1 MKKESPEELERRPI
15 EVRQKIAEMKRV
27 REQIHEA
34 LKGAQAGE
42 EKAVESRLR
51 SVLKQ
56 SAKSALKVG
65 AVPYPLK
72 VKQTHSLGDFYGKF
86 HPSKSKKG
94 IKRSEH

>member
-1 MKKESPEELERRPI
+1 MKKESPEELEKRPL
-15 EVRQKIAEMKRV
+15 EVRQKIAEMKGV
-27 REQIHEA
+27 KEQIHEA

-42 EKAVESRLR
+42 EKEVESKLR
-51 SVLKQ
+51 SVLRQ
-56 SAKSALKVG
+56 SAKSALKAG
-65 AVPYPLK
+65 TVPYSLK

>member
-15 EVRQKIAEMKRV
+15 EVRQKIAEMKGV

-34 LKGAQAGE
+34 LKGGQADE

-56 SAKSALKVG
+56 TAKSALKVG
-65 AVPYPLK
+65 AVPYSLK
-72 VKQTHSLGDFYGKF
+72 VKQTHCLGDFYGKF

>member
-15 EVRQKIAEMKRV
+15 EVRQKIAEMKGV